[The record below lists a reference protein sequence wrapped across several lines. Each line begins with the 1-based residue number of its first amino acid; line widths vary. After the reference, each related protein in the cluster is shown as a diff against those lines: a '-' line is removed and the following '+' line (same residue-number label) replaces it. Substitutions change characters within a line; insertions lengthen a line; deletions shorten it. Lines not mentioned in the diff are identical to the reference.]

1 VGFNLHQLGPR
12 SPKFWAALVE
22 AKRLAFRDLNFY
34 DGDPRFTNVP
44 LDRLLSKSYAASLCQ
59 YMNLN
64 HEPPIPPIG
73 TPGGSSPAPAAPS
86 VHVLERGDTVY
97 LTVADHWGNMA
108 SFIFSIYDYFGSD
121 ITVPGYGFPLQDRGT
136 FFSLDPG
143 SPNVVAPH
151 KRPFHTIIPAFVMK
165 DGQPLLSFGSMGG
178 TEQVQAQVQELV
190 NMIDLGMNLQ
200 AAGDAARFFHHQ
212 GSDELDLETNLYNLV
227 GAQLKA
233 MGFDPTHATGEN
245 MGGYQ
250 AILFTPMS
258 QAGPTG
264 GAAETLPADG
274 GSDPTV
280 NGIYRAASDFRKDG
294 EAAGW

>member
-1 VGFNLHQLGPR
+1 VQ
-12 SPKFWAALVE
+12 
-22 AKRLAFRDLNFY
+22 
-34 DGDPRFTNVP
+34 
-44 LDRLLSKSYAASLCQ
+44 
-59 YMNLN
+59 
-64 HEPPIPPIG
+64 
-73 TPGGSSPAPAAPS
+73 
-86 VHVLERGDTVY
+86 ERGDTVY

-165 DGQPLLSFGSMGG
+165 DGRPLLSFGSMGG

-190 NMIDLGMNLQ
+190 SMIDLGMNLQ
-200 AAGDAARFFHHQ
+200 AAGDAARFWHLQ
-212 GSDELDLETNLYNLV
+212 GSNRLFMETNLYNVV
-227 GAQLKA
+227 GPQLRA
-233 MGFDPTHATGEN
+233 MGFDAVPATGEN
-245 MGGYQ
+245 MGGDQ

-264 GAAETLPADG
+264 GPAASSPADSQ
-274 GSDPTV
+274 SDPTV
-280 NGIYRAASDFRKDG
+280 DGIYRAASDFRKDG